1 MKGCPICGRT
11 YVDESIS
18 FCLDDGTLLSAR
30 YDPNVTLRPPTPQT
44 QAAPTEVL
52 HAQPT
57 RSESIAQGR
66 RPILSY
72 VVIAIAALSV
82 GVGIMLWLRPLSRDS
97 ASGSATSNEKTTQSD
112 AAASAPTPTSE
123 KSTSSNPDM
132 QPNVGVAPINISGRW
147 RNQFG
152 QVSSITQQG
161 GTFQFTAAGVACRGA
176 FRSTGSGTIKGQDVE
191 LNYRSNYST
200 GRCQGTVTNDG
211 RTIRSSC
218 YDTACHQYAPIS
230 QRTGE

>member
-1 MKGCPICGRT
+1 MNGPYLMVPYQESRRRRIIMKGCPICGRT

-18 FCLDDGTLLSAR
+18 FCLDDGMLLSAR

-57 RSESIAQGR
+57 RSESIARGR
-66 RPILSY
+66 RPFLSY

-97 ASGSATSNEKTTQSD
+97 ASGSVPSNEKTTASNAASVPATSNEKTTQSD

-123 KSTSSNPDM
+123 KST
-132 QPNVGVAPINISGRW
+132 
-147 RNQFG
+147 
-152 QVSSITQQG
+152 
-161 GTFQFTAAGVACRGA
+161 
-176 FRSTGSGTIKGQDVE
+176 
-191 LNYRSNYST
+191 
-200 GRCQGTVTNDG
+200 
-211 RTIRSSC
+211 
-218 YDTACHQYAPIS
+218 
-230 QRTGE
+230 